1 MNLRIACLTVLFA
14 LPTIIPRR
22 KKYEMS
28 WLWVIIVLALFFTM
42 GALGAMFGA
51 GISNNGWLGIR
62 LYGLIMF
69 EFISVYLVS
78 WWKKAPPQ
86 QVGDYVA
93 APIASL
99 CAGAKVNCMVLD
111 CCWGFLLYE
120 NEVQQIEIYFPSVL
134 MEIAMWLTLA
144 VVLVIFEKKKTVD
157 GLLFPI
163 MAIWFGFLRYIA
175 GFFRGASTEHT
186 PFVLWIPAG
195 RFWSLVVSAMGFV
208 LLWFWLKK
216 QLERKPN
223 VKEML
228 RVCIGKSP
236 VPAPQND

>member
-28 WLWVIIVLALFFTM
+28 WLWVILVLWLFFTM
-42 GALGAMFGA
+42 GVFGA
-51 GISNNGWLGIR
+51 IFGSFISYGVLRGIR

-69 EFISVYLVS
+69 EIISVYLIS

-99 CAGAKVNCMVLD
+99 CGGAKVSCVVDACCSGFVLYYGETGKPV
-111 CCWGFLLYE
+111 C
-120 NEVQQIEIYFPSVL
+120 FPSQL
-134 MEIAMWLTLA
+134 MEVVMWIALA
-144 VVLVIFEKKKTVD
+144 IVLVIFEKKKTVT

-163 MAIWFGFLRYIA
+163 MVIWFGILRYIA
-175 GFFRGASTEHT
+175 DFFRGSPTELK
-186 PFVLWIPAG
+186 PFLLWIPAG
-195 RFWSLVVSAMGFV
+195 RFWSLVVVAMGFV
-208 LLWFWLKK
+208 LLYFWLKK
-216 QLERKPN
+216 QLERKPT

-236 VPAPQND
+236 VAAQ

>member
-1 MNLRIACLTVLFA
+1 MNLRISILTVLFA

-42 GALGAMFGA
+42 GALGAMFGS
-51 GISNNGWLGIR
+51 GISNFGWRGIR

-69 EFISVYLVS
+69 EILSVHLVS

-99 CAGAKVNCMVLD
+99 CAGAKVNCVALD
-111 CCWGFLLYE
+111 CCKGF
-120 NEVQQIEIYFPSVL
+120 IIYDAPMQNPICFPSAWL
-134 MEIAMWLTLA
+134 EIAMWLGLA
-144 VVLVIFEKKKTVD
+144 VALVIFEKKKTVD
-157 GLLFPI
+157 GLLFPVLV
-163 MAIWFGFLRYIA
+163 IWFGILRYIA
-175 GFFRGASTEHT
+175 DFFRGSSLEQE
-186 PFVLWIPAG
+186 PFLLWIPAG
-195 RFWSLVVSAMGFV
+195 RLWSLVLSAMGFV

>member
-22 KKYEMS
+22 QKYEMS
-28 WLWVIIVLALFFTM
+28 WLWVFLVLLIFFTM
-42 GALGAMFGA
+42 GVFGA
-51 GISNNGWLGIR
+51 IFGSIISSGYLRGIR

-69 EFISVYLVS
+69 EIISVYLVS

-99 CAGAKVNCMVLD
+99 CSGAKINCLIQD
-111 CCWGFLLYE
+111 CCWGFFICK
-120 NEVQQIEIYFPSVL
+120 NEMQTEIYFPSAL
-134 MEIAMWLTLA
+134 MEIAMWAGLA
-144 VVLVIFEKKKTVD
+144 VVLVIFENKKTVD
-157 GLLFPI
+157 GFLFPI
-163 MAIWFGFLRYIA
+163 LVIWFGFLRYIA
-175 GFFRGASTEHT
+175 DFFRGSTIDQK
-186 PFVLWIPAG
+186 PFVFWIPAG

-208 LLWFWLKK
+208 LLYVWLKK
-216 QLERKPN
+216 QLERKPTL
-223 VKEML
+223 KEML

-236 VPAPQND
+236 VTAQ

>member
-1 MNLRIACLTVLFA
+1 MNARIAVLTVLFA

-28 WLWVIIVLALFFTM
+28 WLWVLIVLLLFFTM
-42 GALGAMFGA
+42 GVFGAMFGA
-51 GISNNGWLGIR
+51 GISNHGWLGIR

-99 CAGAKVNCMVLD
+99 CAGAKVNCLVLD
-111 CCWGFLLYE
+111 CCWGF
-120 NEVQQIEIYFPSVL
+120 IIYDAEMQNPVRFPSAI
-134 MEIAMWLTLA
+134 MEIAMWLGLA
-144 VVLVIFEKKKTVD
+144 VVLVMFEKKKTVD

-163 MAIWFGFLRYIA
+163 MAIWFGILRYIA
-175 GFFRGASTEHT
+175 GFFRGGTLEWE
-186 PFVLWIPAG
+186 PFFLWIPAG
-195 RFWSLVVSAMGFV
+195 RFWSLVVVAMGFG
-208 LLWFWLKK
+208 LLYYFMRK
-216 QLERKPN
+216 QLERKPT

-236 VPAPQND
+236 VAAQ